1 MRTLNLLVPMLALSC
16 LLLLVTGTHLSYPPH
31 PTLPLTMKKLTPN
44 MMVENVNQTVDFY
57 RDVLGF
63 NLVLTVPDSGQ
74 FDFALVKHD
83 EVEVMFQSLAS
94 LTDEVPV
101 LKEKPAGAGLM
112 FFIDVDDVEAL
123 YEQVRSQVTI
133 VKGLNDTFYGTREF
147 VMQDCNGF
155 ILTFAENQQE
165 GE

>member
-1 MRTLNLLVPMLALSC
+1 MRTLHLLVPTLALLC
-16 LLLLVTGTHLSYPPH
+16 LLLLVAGTQVGYPPH
-31 PTLPLTMKKLTPN
+31 PPAPLTMNKLTPN
-44 MMVENVNQTVDFY
+44 MMVEDVNQTVDFY

-101 LKEKPAGAGLM
+101 FKEKPAGAGLM

-123 YEQVRSQVTI
+123 YEEVHSRVTI
-133 VKGLNDTFYGTREF
+133 VKDLHDTFYGTREF
-147 VMQDCNGF
+147 AMQDCNGF
-155 ILTFAENQQE
+155 ILTFAENGQE
-165 GE
+165 